1 MKKLMNFAGMLL
13 LAIVGVLVNAWGYQV
28 FWNHIVLNVWELFT
42 GTDVYS
48 KLHLSYGVFLAITVG
63 KSLLWKPKGEEST
76 QELSKAVEMVL
87 PAMISKTIT
96 IVLTLL
102 LALVVF

>member
-1 MKKLMNFAGMLL
+1 MEKLLNFAGMLL

-28 FWNHIVLNVWELFT
+28 FWNHIVLNIWELFT

-48 KLHLSYGVFLAITVG
+48 KLHLSYGVCLAIAVG
-63 KSLLWKPKGEEST
+63 KTLLWNPKGAEST

-87 PAMISKTIT
+87 PATISRMIT
-96 IVLTLL
+96 ILLTLL
-102 LALVVF
+102 LAWFVF